1 MSFVVK
7 GFPGRTFESL
17 EEYKKAKAERD
28 AGPTAEAQPVNQS
41 AKSAP
46 AQLTAHILPAP
57 KELLEA
63 RLASLEHQVS
73 KIGAILRTLV
83 VSHKQKTPTPRNRE
97 GLPIGCVL
105 NGESKGQNFT
115 LEVLVDGYLCSNGSI
130 YPSLSNAAYG
140 VSGNRRS
147 GWLFWRNV
155 EGRPIGEVTG
165 RFERNAALRWPS
177 NAAESLS

>member
-17 EEYKKAKAERD
+17 EEYKKAKAEQD
-28 AGPTAEAQPVNQS
+28 AGPPSEVQPV
-41 AKSAP
+41 KSEP

-63 RLASLEHQVS
+63 RLAGLEHRVS

-83 VSHKQKTPTPRNRE
+83 LAHKQKTSPTKNRE
-97 GLPIGCVL
+97 GLPIGVTL
-105 NGESKGQNFT
+105 NGESKGQGFT
-115 LEVLVDGYLCSNGSI
+115 LEVLADGYLCSNGSI
-130 YPSLSNAAYG
+130 YPSLSNAAHG

-147 GWLFWRNV
+147 GWLFWRNE

-165 RFERNAALRWPS
+165 RFERNAALRWPP
-177 NAAESLS
+177 NAAEPVS